1 MSSAIDIDDLAEPQL
16 NEAQRQALAWG
27 ETLAVDFS
35 EEAIFAA
42 ARATTGL
49 QDFGS
54 DDFRVRLK
62 VLREEWGGCDAL
74 TGLHRFV
81 LQGYLIRYACNRL
94 LIHDLLTR
102 HPEIREQPILAPV
115 IVVGLPRS
123 GTTHLVNLLGADPRF
138 QSMPLWESY
147 EPVPRVG
154 EALLANG
161 VDPRYQRAADA
172 WAQMQQT
179 VPLLA
184 AMHPLDPDH
193 IHEELELMGPD
204 FASYSFEWLAHS
216 PRWRD
221 HYYATDQQPHYEY
234 MKDVLRILQ
243 WRRGGVPKRWILKCP
258 QHLEQLPA
266 LKRTFPDATVIV
278 THRDPVAVLQST
290 MTMLG
295 YNQRIGRKRVDLA
308 ALLDYWPERI
318 EHLLR
323 GCVRDRAQFDAAVS
337 LDVMFHEFMADP
349 MATLERVY
357 ARIGMPL
364 DQATQ
369 TRLQAYLANHPRG
382 KDGQVR
388 YHLSQDFG
396 VTATELRAR
405 FGFYLERYPIKIE
418 VI

>member
-35 EEAIFAA
+35 EDAILAA

-49 QDFGS
+49 EDFGA

-102 HPEIREQPILAPV
+102 HPEILEQQILAPV

-147 EPVPRVG
+147 EPVPRIG

-266 LKRTFPDATVIV
+266 LKHTFPDATLIV

-308 ALLDYWPERI
+308 ALLDYWPARI
-318 EHLLR
+318 EHLLQ
-323 GCVRDRAQFDAAVS
+323 GSVRDRTQFDEAAR
-337 LDVMFHEFMADP
+337 LDVMFHELMTDP

-357 ARIGMPL
+357 ARVDMPL
-364 DQATQ
+364 DQAAQ
-369 TRLQAYLANHPRG
+369 ARLQAYLASHPRG

-388 YHLSQDFG
+388 YHLTRDFG
-396 VTATELRAR
+396 VTAAALRAR
-405 FGFYLERYPIKIE
+405 FGFYLQRYPIKVE
-418 VI
+418 VN